1 MMTAKEDL
9 LESHLIVGI
18 LSCAGIVEQTI
29 GLERRLRHSQNLLQL
44 QSSTLWSTLGHNWL
58 QNWTLELVRL
68 LTLQ

>member
-44 QSSTLWSTLGHNWL
+44 QSSTLGHNWL